1 MSVERSDVAK
11 SRRILFPVD
20 GSEHSQR
27 AVNWYLDKFCRNTD
41 LVYFLHIA
49 EPHVSRSAPEADAT
63 EVVNEF
69 DSKIR
74 DSMREGQQLGE
85 HYVDQVRKRGVEGK
99 FLMRTGTKPGELI
112 LTVAGDQLI
121 DMIMIGN
128 RGVGP
133 LRRTFLGSVSD
144 YVLHHSNI
152 PVILVPPL
160 A

>member
-1 MSVERSDVAK
+1 MC
-11 SRRILFPVD
+11 RRILFPID

-27 AVNWYLDKFCRNTD
+27 AVSWYLEKFCRKTD

-49 EPHVSRSAPEADAT
+49 EPQFSRTAQEADAT

-69 DSKIR
+69 NSKIR
-74 DSMREGQQLGE
+74 DSMKTGQQLGDR
-85 HYVDQVRKRGVEGK
+85 YVDQVRQHGIEGE

-112 LTVAGDQLI
+112 LTVAGAQLV
-121 DMIMIGN
+121 DMILIGN
-128 RGVGP
+128 RGVGA

-144 YVLHHSNI
+144 YVLHHSSI